1 MNMTRRNFFIG
12 GTAFGGIVATSALP
26 AFADNPALFPQRG
39 RWERLSIGYHR
50 IKAGAEKPFT
60 VLHISD
66 THLTDAYPDEDG
78 KKQKLKKSRSRT
90 FGGRQE
96 EALRDSLAW
105 AKEHVD
111 YVVHTGDMIDFQ
123 SRANFDLVRKY
134 YGEGGAEMH
143 GCLGNHE
150 YSRNME
156 KAVENEAYKDGSR
169 SLVAEAYP
177 FDTSLAS
184 SVLNGVNFVSLDN
197 VYGTITDGQMTRLE
211 AEFKKGLPIILL
223 MHCPVMTG
231 KVALAYRR
239 YWSKTDPK
247 AIPDL
252 GGRKELSPDSKATAK
267 GYRQWLKAQPLLKA
281 ILAGH
286 LHFDVEDRFSPT
298 AMQYVVG
305 GNFLFHGQ
313 EIIIS

>member
-1 MNMTRRNFFIG
+1 MENERRKEPGVISRRGFLKG
-12 GTAFGGIVATSALP
+12 GAAAFGGIAAAFDRRFAMACSNDSGCSGAKLNHIDLP
-26 AFADNPALFPQRG
+26 KSQN
-39 RWERLSIGYHR
+39 
-50 IKAGAEKPFT
+50 
-60 VLHISD
+60 
-66 THLTDAYPDEDG
+66 AYPDEDG

>member
-1 MNMTRRNFFIG
+1 MTRRNFFIDG
-12 GTAFGGIVATSALP
+12 AAFGGLMATSALP
-26 AFADNPALFPQRG
+26 AFADNPALFQQRG

-169 SLVAEAYP
+169 SLVAEAYL

-211 AEFKKGLPIILL
+211 AEFKKGMPIILL